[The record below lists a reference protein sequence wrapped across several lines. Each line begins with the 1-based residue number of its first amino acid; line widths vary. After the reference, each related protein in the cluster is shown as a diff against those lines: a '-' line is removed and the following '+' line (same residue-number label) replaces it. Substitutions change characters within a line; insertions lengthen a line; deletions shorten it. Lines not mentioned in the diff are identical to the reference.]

1 MWKEV
6 EDRKTDKAR
15 MEEAGRERRKDNSK
29 NNGGEER
36 ERERFD
42 RIEGNRRKWFQE
54 GSIDI

>member
-1 MWKEV
+1 M

-15 MEEAGRERRKDNSK
+15 MEEVGRERRKDNSK
-29 NNGGEER
+29 NNGEEER